1 MFISFP
7 SAYVFA
13 NHLDFGIDGLW
24 YGLGVGLAVLSVSF
38 ANIIF
43 KSDWEIISSRIRDDM
58 KYDLMRS
65 SNDDECDEI
74 E

>member
-13 NHLDFGIDGLW
+13 NHLNLGIDGLW
-24 YGLGVGLAVLSVSF
+24 YGLGVGLVVLSISF

-43 KSDWEIISSRIRDDM
+43 KSDWESIASSIRDDM
-58 KYDLMRS
+58 KYDLMRN
-65 SNDDECDEI
+65 NDDYK
-74 E
+74 